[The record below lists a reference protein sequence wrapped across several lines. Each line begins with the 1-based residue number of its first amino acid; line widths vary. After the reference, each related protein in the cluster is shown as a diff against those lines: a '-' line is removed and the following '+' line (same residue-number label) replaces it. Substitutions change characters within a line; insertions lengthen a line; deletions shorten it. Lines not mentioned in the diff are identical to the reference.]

1 MKIIIVGASG
11 YIGSKLL
18 TEAKKISA
26 ALGTSSQGTES
37 LLRLRLD
44 FPDEFNYDVLEP
56 SDVVLL
62 TSAIS
67 SPDVCGS
74 DFNHAWSVNVTGT
87 STFISKVIAKGARLI
102 FFSSDTVYGE
112 RMDDFTEMTHCNPA
126 GDYARM
132 KHEIEKRF
140 IGNQSFK
147 TIRLS
152 YVFSIEDKFTK
163 YLLACADRGDQAD
176 IYHPF
181 YRAIV
186 HRNDVTQGVLELA
199 RLWDDFPQSIVNF
212 GGPDVIDR
220 MEYAQGLRDSVLPTL
235 RYRQIDPG
243 EGFFINRPRNIQ
255 MRSPLL
261 ESLLG
266 RTPRSFSEAVQLEFN
281 Q

>member
-140 IGNQSFK
+140 PDPEPFSAEAPEPRYLKMIDELIASTK
-147 TIRLS
+147 LS
-152 YVFSIEDKFTK
+152 KE
-163 YLLACADRGDQAD
+163 
-176 IYHPF
+176 
-181 YRAIV
+181 
-186 HRNDVTQGVLELA
+186 
-199 RLWDDFPQSIVNF
+199 
-212 GGPDVIDR
+212 
-220 MEYAQGLRDSVLPTL
+220 
-235 RYRQIDPG
+235 
-243 EGFFINRPRNIQ
+243 
-255 MRSPLL
+255 
-261 ESLLG
+261 
-266 RTPRSFSEAVQLEFN
+266 
-281 Q
+281 